1 MNRKTTFAIALAF
14 SVGASL
20 LAAAPPT
27 RPPGPVTG
35 PGQPKVFAPQ
45 ITGTIRWHVDDKV
58 IEAKKWNPTA
68 ADTCAQFTVEAY
80 APATSGGSGKALG
93 ISSKGLGQWKSGA
106 CQYVLGGVA
115 GGTQLELRA
124 SYKGPL
130 GTQQGV
136 AQSTQLKTPFLVEK
150 GKQYEN
156 KDLQVDFKCKGTE
169 FPCS

>member
-1 MNRKTTFAIALAF
+1 MNRKTPFAIAIAL

-20 LAAAPPT
+20 LAAAPPHV
-27 RPPGPVTG
+27 PGPAG

-58 IEAKKWNPTA
+58 IAANKWKPTP

-80 APATSGGSGKALG
+80 APGTNGGSGEPLG
-93 ISSKGLGQWKSGA
+93 VSSKGLGQWKSGG
-106 CQYVLGGVA
+106 CQYVLGGVG
-115 GGTQLELRA
+115 GGTQIEIRA
-124 SYKGPL
+124 SYQGPL

-136 AQSTQLKTPFLVEK
+136 GQWTQKKATFLVEK
-150 GKQYEN
+150 GKQYSN
-156 KDLQVDFKCKGTE
+156 KDVQVDFKCKGTE